1 MLPRRARS
9 DRTTRDAA
17 GPSPV
22 SPPRCGWGYPH
33 CAVGGGE
40 SGSRACP
47 GMPAV
52 RDRSRGVL
60 LPRDRRAWRMDIPS
74 RCPFHSRRGRLGDSA
89 VGVSEGGKQHVG
101 RSPCSRNLCQHSRAP
116 QRDFARR
123 RPLDPPLALR
133 VDIVGT
139 VDHNMD
145 ERGIPTTPS
154 TPFPRAPKR
163 RGRAAAP
170 LVRCLAREP
179 TRRRGFCLLVLSHAY
194 LRRPLGA
201 CIDLLFS
208 TSAASASAP
217 INDVPLL
224 GDDPADAI
232 RSASAT
238 SASAI
243 SS

>member
-89 VGVSEGGKQHVG
+89 VGVSEGGRQHVG
-101 RSPCSRNLCQHSRAP
+101 RSACSRNLCQHSRAP

-123 RPLDPPLALR
+123 RPLDPRTKLH
-133 VDIVGT
+133 
-139 VDHNMD
+139 VDHTASVALHTAV
-145 ERGIPTTPS
+145 IPV
-154 TPFPRAPKR
+154 PRFIASLDHPHGRLHLESNPRNWLAPCRLFRPTSGELPAAR
-163 RGRAAAP
+163 RHAAA
-170 LVRCLAREP
+170 
-179 TRRRGFCLLVLSHAY
+179 
-194 LRRPLGA
+194 
-201 CIDLLFS
+201 
-208 TSAASASAP
+208 
-217 INDVPLL
+217 
-224 GDDPADAI
+224 
-232 RSASAT
+232 
-238 SASAI
+238 
-243 SS
+243 